1 MAVFPERMK
10 PLDPNNPEE
19 SLKIIE
25 DYLRYM
31 TERLE
36 FTHSNDNKFIAEN
49 DVSASGVVKSLLE
62 FADRLGQLERIVEL
76 LQEQLSS

>member
-1 MAVFPERMK
+1 MK

-31 TERLE
+31 TERME
-36 FTHSNDNKFIAEN
+36 FTHSNDNKFVARS
-49 DVSASGVVKSLLE
+49 VPGLE
-62 FADRLGQLERIVEL
+62 DRLGKLEKTVEL